1 MTLVM
6 QLPRR
11 SISSNAS
18 SAGDDVPVMSM
29 AGLLGDV
36 KLKVH
41 LLISHHHA
49 VMCCISIKGAVC
61 MTASQTWQYAD

>member
-1 MTLVM
+1 MHV

-36 KLKVH
+36 KLKVTFRLH
-41 LLISHHHA
+41 FLELSAHVSEHW
-49 VMCCISIKGAVC
+49 
-61 MTASQTWQYAD
+61 TASM

>member
-1 MTLVM
+1 MSTCSEAKFTHVM

-41 LLISHHHA
+41 LLVFDRHA
-49 VMCCISIKGAVC
+49 AVC
-61 MTASQTWQYAD
+61 CAHIKATLRPT